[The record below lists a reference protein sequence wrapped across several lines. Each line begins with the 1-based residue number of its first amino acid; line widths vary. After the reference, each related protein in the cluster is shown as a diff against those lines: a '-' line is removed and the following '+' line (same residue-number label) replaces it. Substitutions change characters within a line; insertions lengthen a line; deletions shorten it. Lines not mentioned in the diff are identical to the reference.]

1 MSAVVDHGVR
11 FGRIAVTLPVKDMGR
26 AHDFYTRV
34 LGFTKAFENG
44 NPIGF
49 MILQRDQGE
58 LHLTLQPNHPAAAFT
73 IAHLM
78 VDDVDRL
85 HAACVQMG
93 RGSSSASRIR
103 ITGCGRLCSK
113 TRTGI
118 VLM

>member
-49 MILQRDQGE
+49 MILQRDQG
-58 LHLTLQPNHPAAAFT
+58 
-73 IAHLM
+73 
-78 VDDVDRL
+78 
-85 HAACVQMG
+85 
-93 RGSSSASRIR
+93 
-103 ITGCGRLCSK
+103 
-113 TRTGI
+113 
-118 VLM
+118 